1 MSRRV
6 GSVADPYHFDTDPD
20 PNWTL
25 IRIRI
30 QAKRIHYQENLKN
43 FIKKRSYPMFCGVI
57 LLKYHFSVHNWVKK
71 IPVTYFL
78 FSMVFF
84 YPDPANFLYGSGS
97 RELIRILRIRI
108 RQPVYMSRIRHI
120 PSNLFC
126 TYRIISLLFPL
137 LCPEDSVG
145 QGAPEPGAG
154 RE

>member
-1 MSRRV
+1 
-6 GSVADPYHFDTDPD
+6 
-20 PNWTL
+20 
-25 IRIRI
+25 
-30 QAKRIHYQENLKN
+30 
-43 FIKKRSYPMFCGVI
+43 
-57 LLKYHFSVHNWVKK
+57 
-71 IPVTYFL
+71 
-78 FSMVFF
+78 MVFLD
-84 YPDPANFLYGSGS
+84 PDPANFLYGSGS